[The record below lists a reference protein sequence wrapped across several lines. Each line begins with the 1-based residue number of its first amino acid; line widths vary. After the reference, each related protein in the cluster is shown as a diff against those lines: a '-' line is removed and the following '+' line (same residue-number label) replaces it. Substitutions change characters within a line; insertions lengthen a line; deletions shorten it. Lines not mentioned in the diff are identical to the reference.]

1 MWMNRLPLSTALLVI
16 GLIFGAQAD
25 ESPAAAADYLIALR
39 QTGMAIQSSV
49 VAAILQAIGTNADIV
64 PFAATGDAM
73 AEWSQGLPDQ
83 FPPGTESG
91 QNTQARPAVWSDRAG
106 FEKAAANLTVA
117 AQAMAKAATAGN
129 QSEFIK
135 AFRATSLACATCHV
149 TYRSGRN

>member
-1 MWMNRLPLSTALLVI
+1 MNKLLLSMAILGI
-16 GLIFGAQAD
+16 GGICGAQAD
-25 ESPAAAADYLIALR
+25 DSQAAAADDLIAVR
-39 QTGMAIQSSV
+39 QAGMAVQSSV
-49 VAAILQAIGTNADIV
+49 VAAILQAIGTNADIM

-73 AEWSQGLPDQ
+73 AEWSQGLPEL

-117 AQAMAKAATAGN
+117 AQAMAKAAAAEN
-129 QSEFIK
+129 QREFIN

>member
-1 MWMNRLPLSTALLVI
+1 MNRLLLSMAILGVGGI
-16 GLIFGAQAD
+16 CGAQAD
-25 ESPAAAADYLIALR
+25 DSQAAATDAVIAVR
-39 QTGMAIQSSV
+39 QAGMAVQSSV
-49 VAAILQAIGTNADIV
+49 VAAILQAIGTNADIM

-73 AEWSQGLPDQ
+73 AEWSQRLPDL

-106 FEKAAANLTVA
+106 FEKAAASLTVA
-117 AQAMAKAATAGN
+117 AQAMAKAAAADN
-129 QSEFIK
+129 QREFIN

>member
-1 MWMNRLPLSTALLVI
+1 MNKLLLSMAILAI
-16 GLIFGAQAD
+16 GGNCGAQAD
-25 ESPAAAADYLIALR
+25 DSQAAAADDLIAVR
-39 QTGMAIQSSV
+39 QAGMAVQSSV
-49 VAAILQAIGTNADIV
+49 VAAILQAIGTNADIM

-73 AEWSQGLPDQ
+73 AEWSQGLPEL

-117 AQAMAKAATAGN
+117 AQAMAKAAAADN
-129 QSEFIK
+129 QREFIN